1 MSAERMRSKKTKQRD
16 LDLVTEST
24 YALCIVLGPGP
35 CEEVKFRVLKFIKE
49 TEEIVSAS
57 NASSFPLGESFLVA
71 KGIQLTS
78 EELGLPPLYPS
89 REAFS
94 EKFLRGSEYAI
105 RLAAQSSK
113 CCFED
118 FLSISLGETRATGS
132 LGLNLVATSCQV
144 PGKAELFY
152 DPSQSFT

>member
-1 MSAERMRSKKTKQRD
+1 MRFKKTKQRE

-24 YALCIVLGPGP
+24 YAHCVVLGPGP
-35 CEEVKFRVLKFIKE
+35 CEEMKRRVLKFIKE

-78 EELGLPPLYPS
+78 EELGLPPLYPN

-94 EKFLRGSEYAI
+94 EKFLRGSDYAI
-105 RLAAQSSK
+105 RLAAQSSE
-113 CCFED
+113 CCVED
-118 FLSISLGETRATGS
+118 SLGISLGEARACVWLSRT
-132 LGLNLVATSCQV
+132 
-144 PGKAELFY
+144 
-152 DPSQSFT
+152 